1 MVSSLFVGLRVDR
14 KAVHRTLFL
23 HLSVWEVVLEEMR
36 DIPKVSSLQ
45 ASQFD
50 GSPEQT
56 ASPFLITLSNFQKVF
71 FGPVST
77 PLDLDF
83 SRRDNGTAADTLG
96 GGGESSSQ
104 RQIAKE
110 GQTSHFPFAD
120 FAGIGSSLTI
130 RHRHSAGFW
139 QRPQSE

>member
-1 MVSSLFVGLRVDR
+1 M
-14 KAVHRTLFL
+14 
-23 HLSVWEVVLEEMR
+23 E
-36 DIPKVSSLQ
+36 IPKVSSLQ

-56 ASPFLITLSNFQKVF
+56 ASPFLITLSNFQNVF
-71 FGPVST
+71 FGPISI

-83 SRRDNGTAADTLG
+83 SRTDKGTAAETLS
-96 GGGESSSQ
+96 GGGESSSH
-104 RQIAKE
+104 RQIARE

-130 RHRHSAGFW
+130 RQRHSAGFW
-139 QRPQSE
+139 QSPQSE

>member
-1 MVSSLFVGLRVDR
+1 
-14 KAVHRTLFL
+14 
-23 HLSVWEVVLEEMR
+23 
-36 DIPKVSSLQ
+36 VSSLQ

-56 ASPFLITLSNFQKVF
+56 ASPFLITLSNFQNVF
-71 FGPVST
+71 LGPVSI

-83 SRRDNGTAADTLG
+83 SRRDNGTGADTLG

-110 GQTSHFPFAD
+110 GQTSHLPFVD

-130 RHRHSAGFW
+130 RHRHSAGF
-139 QRPQSE
+139 